1 VLLVSVDSLRA
12 DRLGVYGSGRE
23 TSPTLDRLAR
33 EGVLFEQALSPTAW
47 TLPSH
52 VTLLSGDLPHH
63 HGTVARS
70 DTIRP
75 DLPLLQ
81 ESFARHGYE
90 TIGFYS
96 GPFLHP
102 FYGFA
107 RGFEQ
112 YRSCETKPVTHPYLL
127 EEVAP
132 SHHDRTNRG
141 IRDAFSAWVAKKSK
155 RPFFVFVHM
164 WDVHFDY
171 IAPEPWASMFDPDYT
186 GVLNGRDIAGA
197 GFPDAAS
204 RRDVDHLLALYDG
217 EVRYTDATI
226 AELLRVLDSAGLL
239 DDTLVVVTSDHGEEF
254 LEHGGKTHHRTVYM
268 ESVHVPLIVWARSG
282 LARGHRVT
290 PFVSLADIAPTILDV
305 VGLPPLGNI
314 DGRTLAPALHG
325 DVVAPR
331 PVASAMFIPG
341 DEWRRTLAIREG
353 DRSLVLWK
361 KRDQWMGFDLAD
373 DPGEQWPQ
381 ILGGEERELLARY
394 DAEIMALVASREAA
408 PKPAAGGLPRDID
421 AKLRALGYVD

>member
-1 VLLVSVDSLRA
+1 MRRVFVTLLPLLVALACGRENGRATRNVLLISVDSLRA

-23 TSPTLDRLAR
+23 TSPTLDRLSR
-33 EGVLFEQALSPTAW
+33 EGVLFERALSPTAW
-47 TLPSH
+47 TLPAH
-52 VTLLSGDLPHH
+52 VTLLSGELPEH
-63 HGTVARS
+63 HGTVARE

-90 TIGFYS
+90 TVGFYS

-112 YRSCETKPVTHPYLL
+112 YRSCETKPVAHPYRL

-132 SHHDRTNRG
+132 SHDDRTNRA
-141 IRDAFSAWVAKKSK
+141 IQDAFGGWVAKKSE
-155 RPFFVFVHM
+155 RPFFAFVHM

-171 IAPEPWASMFDPDYT
+171 IAPEPWGSMFDPHYT
-186 GVLNGRDIAGA
+186 GALNGRDIAGE

-226 AELLRVLDSAGLL
+226 AEMLRVLDDAGLV

-254 LEHGGKTHHRTVYM
+254 REHGGKTHHRAVYM

-282 LARGHRVT
+282 LARGRRVT

-305 VGLPPLGNI
+305 VGLPPLTDI
-314 DGRTLAPALHG
+314 DGRTLAAALRG
-325 DVVAPR
+325 EVLVPR

-353 DRSLVLWK
+353 DRSAVLWK
-361 KRDQWMGFDLAD
+361 KRDQWMGFDLAN
-373 DPGEQWPQ
+373 DPGE
-381 ILGGEERELLARY
+381 
-394 DAEIMALVASREAA
+394 
-408 PKPAAGGLPRDID
+408 
-421 AKLRALGYVD
+421 